1 MPWQLEMANARL
13 RMTERAKAQ
22 EAQAL
27 NSAIDRMKRMQEA
40 ALGIAGEKQ
49 PEPDSPGGRLSG
61 GGGGGA
67 TSPPRAGSPT
77 HTPGRGGVNVPP
89 EKKRMRG
96 MLYWEIMKE
105 RGLVDRRD
113 T

>member
-1 MPWQLEMANARL
+1 MIVWRL
-13 RMTERAKAQ
+13 VVAHTEC
-22 EAQAL
+22 
-27 NSAIDRMKRMQEA
+27 SDD
-40 ALGIAGEKQ
+40 GSWT
-49 PEPDSPGGRLSG
+49 EPDSPGGRSG

-67 TSPPRAGSPT
+67 NSPPRAGSPT